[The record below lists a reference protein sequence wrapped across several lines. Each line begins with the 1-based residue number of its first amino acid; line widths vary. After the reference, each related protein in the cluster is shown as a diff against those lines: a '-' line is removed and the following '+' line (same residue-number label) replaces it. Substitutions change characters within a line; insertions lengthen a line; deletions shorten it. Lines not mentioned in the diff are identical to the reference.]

1 MRVVELFA
9 GVGGFRLGFER
20 VNESHKQ
27 NIFNIIWANQY
38 EPSTNK
44 QHAAEIYAHRW
55 NLKKIDENSLIFKN
69 EEGDILSN
77 QDINDVESGSIPE
90 HDILCGGF
98 PCQDYSVART
108 ISGEMGIEGEKGKL
122 WTEIRRI
129 IDEQESKPKI
139 IFLENV
145 PRILN
150 SPAKFRGLNFSIIV
164 KDLLDLDYDVEWKVI
179 NAADYGMPQKRKRTF
194 ILGYHKSLRSN
205 LSIFSSLKTRE
216 EMSQWLFSPDNS
228 GILSSSFPSSGK
240 LPKMKSIFPS
250 PVDYNWND
258 KKSPFLNTGYSWKDD
273 KGKLWLWTA
282 KSKPEYSG
290 KYSAIR
296 DIMETNH
303 NPDYEISNK
312 ENLRKYRYIKG
323 EQKEFRI
330 RKIDSDFAK
339 SITLNDGRNIW
350 EIYQECTKS
359 YDSKTWEKYYDIL
372 LDCKEKGF
380 AYSYAAGAMSF
391 TDSLDKPSRT
401 IVTAEVGKSVSRMRH
416 VIEYKKGKYRRLMP
430 IELERLNQFPDDW
443 TNIDDISDS
452 KRGFLMG
459 NALVIGI
466 VEGIANSLFEK
477 LGDRGE

>member
-9 GVGGFRLGFER
+9 GVGGFRIGLEGPPKDSNRSKFR
-20 VNESHKQ
+20 
-27 NIFNIIWANQY
+27 IIWANQW

-55 NLKKIDENSLIFKN
+55 NLKKTDENSLIFKN
-69 EEGDILSN
+69 EEGDVLSN
-77 QDINDVESGSIPE
+77 QDINDVESSSIPK

-129 IDEQESKPKI
+129 IDGQESKPKI

-194 ILGYHKSLRSN
+194 ILGYHKSLVSN
-205 LSIFSSLKTRE
+205 LSILSSLKTRE

-228 GILSSSFPSSGK
+228 GILSSSFPSFGK
-240 LPKMKSIFPS
+240 LPKTKSKFPS
-250 PVDYNWND
+250 PVNYNWNH

-273 KGKLWLWTA
+273 KGKLWFWTA

-290 KYSAIR
+290 DYGTIR

-303 NPDYEISNK
+303 DPYYEISDK
-312 ENLRKYRYIKG
+312 ESLRKYRYIKG

-339 SITLNDGRNIW
+339 SIILNDGRNIW

-359 YDSKTWEKYYDIL
+359 YDSNTWKKYYDIL

-391 TDSLDKPSRT
+391 PDSLDKPSRT

-477 LGDRGE
+477 IGNSGE